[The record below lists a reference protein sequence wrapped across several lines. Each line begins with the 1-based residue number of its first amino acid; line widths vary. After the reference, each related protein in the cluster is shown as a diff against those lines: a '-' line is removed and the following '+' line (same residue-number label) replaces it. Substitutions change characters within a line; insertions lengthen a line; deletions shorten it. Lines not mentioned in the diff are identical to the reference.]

1 MEDVVNKIMQQP
13 DAPRVLH
20 SLSEKLRKEAIERRK
35 FYNWVDEHTKAEFI
49 NGEII
54 IQSPV
59 KMMHWKALDNLST
72 LLSVYV
78 KFSELGYIGT
88 EKVMIALERNDYEP
102 DIVFFDKVKA
112 AQFSEDQVLFPA
124 PDFVVEILS
133 KKTASIDKKIK
144 KKDYAAHGIGEYW
157 IVDPSKKTVT
167 QYILSAE
174 QTFYDEGKELTL
186 NDTIESKMIKGFK
199 IPIESIF
206 DEKVNLSTLTDLIRN
221 T

>member
-35 FYNWVDEHTKAEFI
+35 FYNWVDEHIKAEFI

-59 KMMHWKALDNLST
+59 KEAHLSVSK
-72 LLSVYV
+72 LLSRLLSFYTDLH
-78 KFSELGYIGT
+78 KLGETFY
-88 EKVMIALERNDYEP
+88 EKAMITLERNDYEP

-112 AQFSEDQVLFPA
+112 AQFSEDQVLFPV

-174 QTFYDEGKELTL
+174 RTLYDAGKELTL
-186 NDTIESKMIKGFK
+186 NDTIESKMIRGFK

>member
-174 QTFYDEGKELTL
+174 QTLYDEGKELTL
-186 NDTIESKMIKGFK
+186 NDTIESKMIRGFK